1 MKTKILIFVHPG
13 GKKHKKGRKI
23 MRIGKISMLSIMM
36 LLSIL
41 LVCIADNHSYPN
53 EDVYMN
59 PESLVRGLYA
69 SVTFEP
75 GTLPDWDYVRS
86 FFITEAVF
94 GVRKSRTLMDVL
106 DLDGF
111 VDWWLDDI
119 EKHSL
124 QEKGLEESM
133 EKMKMTVY
141 GHIAQCFVVYKVRLL
156 TPAGAPGQL
165 GLDSFAL
172 MKKDG
177 RWWIVSI
184 TNDVIDPQN
193 PLPEILRQ

>member
-1 MKTKILIFVHPG
+1 
-13 GKKHKKGRKI
+13 
-23 MRIGKISMLSIMM
+23 MRIGRISTLFLMMFLSVSM
-36 LLSIL
+36 
-41 LVCIADNHSYPN
+41 VCMADDPFSSD

-59 PESLVRGLYA
+59 PESLVRGLYD

-75 GTLPDWDYVRS
+75 GTLPDWDYVQS
-86 FFITEAVF
+86 FFIPEAIF

-111 VDWWLDDI
+111 VDWWLEDI
-119 EKHSL
+119 ENHKL
-124 QEKGLEESM
+124 LEKGLEESV

-141 GHIAQCFVVYKVRLL
+141 GNIAQCFVVYKVRLL
-156 TPAGAPGQL
+156 TPADAPGQL

-172 MKKDG
+172 MKKGG

-193 PLPEILRQ
+193 PLPDFLRQ

>member
-1 MKTKILIFVHPG
+1 MKL
-13 GKKHKKGRKI
+13 
-23 MRIGKISMLSIMM
+23 GKIFC
-36 LLSIL
+36 LLTMTLIL
-41 LVCIADNHSYPN
+41 NTAMGKADPVANTG
-53 EDVYMN
+53 EEVYTD

-69 SVTFEP
+69 SVTFQP

-86 FFITEAVF
+86 FFVPEAVF

-111 VDWWLDDI
+111 VDWWLEDI
-119 EKHSL
+119 EKHNL
-124 QEKGLEESM
+124 KETGLEESA

-141 GHIAQCFVVYKVRLL
+141 GNIAQCFVVYKVRLL
-156 TPAGAPGQL
+156 TPADAPGQQ

-184 TNDVIDPQN
+184 TNDVITPQN
-193 PLPEILRQ
+193 PLPDFLRQ

>member
-1 MKTKILIFVHPG
+1 MKAWRISIL
-13 GKKHKKGRKI
+13 
-23 MRIGKISMLSIMM
+23 STLM
-36 LLSIL
+36 LLLVST
-41 LVCIADNHSYPN
+41 VCIADGSIST
-53 EDVYMN
+53 EKAVYME

-69 SVTFEP
+69 SVTFQP

-86 FFITEAVF
+86 FFIPEAVF

-111 VDWWLDDI
+111 VDWWLEDV
-119 EKHSL
+119 EKHNL
-124 QEKGLEESM
+124 KKKGLEESV
-133 EKMKMTVY
+133 EKLKMTVY
-141 GHIAQCFVVYKVRLL
+141 GNIAQCFVVYKVRLL
-156 TPAGAPGQL
+156 TPADAPGQL

-184 TNDVIDPQN
+184 ANDVITPQN
-193 PLPEILRQ
+193 PLPDFLK